1 VWQWQFDP
9 ARDYSVSG
17 AYQLMTS
24 QQTATLDATEDLIW
38 HKHVPLK
45 VSIFVWRLL
54 RDRLLTKDNLVSRGI
69 IAPAAHLCVS
79 GCGGVESTQ
88 HLFLSCSFFGSLWSL
103 VRSWIGFSSMDSQ
116 TLFDHFLQFTF
127 SSGGFRARQSFLQ
140 FIWLLCV

>member
-54 RDRLLTKDNLVSRGI
+54 KDGLPTKDNLVSRGI
-69 IAPAAHLCVS
+69 MLKQLTCVYPVAAVS
-79 GCGGVESTQ
+79 NQ
-88 HLFLSCSFFGSLWSL
+88 LSIYSYHAVSL
-103 VRSWIGFSSMDSQ
+103 VRFG
-116 TLFDHFLQFTF
+116 
-127 SSGGFRARQSFLQ
+127 R
-140 FIWLLCV
+140 